1 MGVRI
6 PPSPFLKKMNKSN
19 LIMNIFII
27 VVGLTLFLLSLW
39 SLQQSRFLEAIVF
52 FLAFGIL
59 IFLFFRFN
67 EEYFDTS
74 QADSVWN

>member
-1 MGVRI
+1 
-6 PPSPFLKKMNKSN
+6 
-19 LIMNIFII
+19 MNIFII

>member
-1 MGVRI
+1 
-6 PPSPFLKKMNKSN
+6 MNKSN